1 MKRRI
6 LAELSNSQKG
16 VRRVRDEIAQEIS
29 HDTVWRV
36 AKSSPNLVQQRL
48 RTCPQLTNA
57 HKIARVEFAERHIT
71 WTHQW
76 LNVF

>member
-6 LAELSNSQKG
+6 LAELSNSQKS
-16 VRRVRDEIAQEIS
+16 VRRVRDEIAPEIS

-36 AKSSPNLVQQRL
+36 AKSSPNLAQQCL
-48 RTCPQLTNA
+48 RTCPPLTNA